1 MRTLLSSKI
10 IGLSFQ
16 VITDAIRKTT
26 ELEMKGAGRVAGAQ
40 LVVQRLENSDS
51 TANTQTQPNLP

>member
-16 VITDAIRKTT
+16 VITDVIRKTT
-26 ELEMKGAGRVAGAQ
+26 ELEMKGAGRVARAQ

-51 TANTQTQPNLP
+51 TANTQTQPNPP